1 MIIVIFFLFL
11 HLLNCNLN
19 LGPVKCSKKP
29 SKVNRLLWIANLVNW
44 TLTQNRFSI
53 IMQVVKEIL
62 MLWLVQDYVNFAWS
76 PCKRWL
82 GGALNF
88 EMAALHFISVTE
100 KVINTIVENS
110 VPKIGAIYFSKAGCE
125 FLFITVNSINLLN
138 SFFFLS
144 KLKVAAHFN
153 TSKETICLEQ
163 NGF

>member
-11 HLLNCNLN
+11 HSLNCDLN

-53 IMQVVKEIL
+53 IMQGVKEIL

-110 VPKIGAIYFSKAGCE
+110 VPKNTKDWCNI
-125 FLFITVNSINLLN
+125 LFKSWMWIFVHYGKFHKLAK
-138 SFFFLS
+138 FFFFS
-144 KLKVAAHFN
+144 F
-153 TSKETICLEQ
+153 
-163 NGF
+163 